1 MGVMARARAVGTVTV
16 LAATLGTQVLVGQA
30 QAATPSCQTVGA
42 IGQAWTAVG
51 GASSALGSCV
61 ANQSEFWVIQWQ
73 FFANGVV
80 VWTPLTGAFSFLTNP
95 PPVAGSTHGAAALA
109 AAKTMIGTPY
119 VWGGSAP
126 GGFDCSG
133 LAQWAFKQAGVN
145 IPRTTYDQAK
155 SGTYVPREQLQ
166 PGDLVFTNA
175 DLSHVGIYAG
185 NDLILHA
192 PDVGQTVGYANI
204 NSMAYNTARR
214 Y

>member
-1 MGVMARARAVGTVTV
+1 MGVMARARAAGTVTV

-73 FFANGVV
+73 LFANGVV
-80 VWTPLTGAFSFLTNP
+80 VWTPLTGAFSFLTNS

-145 IPRTTYDQAK
+145 IPRTSYDQAK

-204 NSMAYNTARR
+204 NYMAYTTARR

>member
-30 QAATPSCQTVGA
+30 QAATPNCQTVGA

-73 FFANGVV
+73 LFANGVV

-192 PDVGQTVGYANI
+192 PDVGQTVGYANV